1 MRFPHEKERTER
13 MARATHLTIGTAD
26 RIRLDAR
33 STETEGTDED
43 GQDEI
48 RQEVQVSITY
58 ALDAEDTD
66 LTALAAEKAGEV
78 QRAHEAAWNEI
89 GVLGNGGTSCARR
102 SDFEEDDD
110 QPDDG
115 RHGAGIPPGPPPS
128 DPPVGAWHLPGDSRP
143 SGESG
148 TPTADVP
155 PDAEPLTGPQRILI
169 RSRAGKIGLSA
180 YALERLL
187 YQQFKVW
194 RVERLTKVQA
204 ASLLD
209 ALDRDLKEKDA
220 EQQLTKERNGIHGS
234 LAITGA
240 GRAD

>member
-1 MRFPHEKERTER
+1 

-33 STETEGTDED
+33 STETDWADEH
-43 GQDEI
+43 GRDEI
-48 RQEVQVSITY
+48 RQEVQISVTY

-78 QRAHEAAWNEI
+78 QRAHEVAWNKI

-115 RHGAGIPPGPPPS
+115 LHGAEIAPGPPPS
-128 DPPVGAWHLPGDSRP
+128 DPPVGAWHLPGTSRP
-143 SGESG
+143 SGETG
-148 TPTADVP
+148 TPTPDVP
-155 PDAEPLTGPQRILI
+155 PDEEPLTGPQRILI
-169 RSRAGKIGLSA
+169 RSRAGKIGLTA

-209 ALDRDLKEKDA
+209 ALDRDLKERDDNA
-220 EQQLTKERNGIHGS
+220 REQQEKNGTHGFP
-234 LAITGA
+234 AVTGR
-240 GRAD
+240 GRAA